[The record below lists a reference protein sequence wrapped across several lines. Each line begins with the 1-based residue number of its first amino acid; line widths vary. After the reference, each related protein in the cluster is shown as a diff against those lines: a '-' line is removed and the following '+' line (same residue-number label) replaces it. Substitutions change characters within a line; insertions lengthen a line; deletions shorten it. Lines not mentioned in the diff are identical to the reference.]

1 MPRVPGEPPASTGRQ
16 SLLTDVELRRLIA
29 AGEQFTTE
37 FIAESSGALADDDL
51 VEAIVC
57 LANGHGGVVLVGIED
72 DGRVTGARHRHGTYT
87 DPRRL
92 TLMIAGRT
100 VPSCP
105 VECGVISVDGL
116 DVLAVEIP
124 SGRPVTSTSGGVYRR
139 RGTDAHGRPMCVPF
153 LVHEIQ
159 SREATRG
166 ALDYTALIVPDAR
179 WEDLDPLEIE
189 RVRRTVA
196 LNRGRA
202 DASLLDLS
210 DAEIV
215 RALGLGEGGGP
226 TGDRVDRV
234 RVAALL
240 MVGREEAIKR
250 YVPNHEVAFQVMR
263 GTRVAVNEFIR
274 WPLVRTAE
282 EVGLRFDARNQEDE
296 VAVGMVRVGVPAHSP
311 LGFREALHNA
321 LVHRDYTRAGAVHV
335 QIREGDGGGEIEVS
349 NPGGFPDQVRLD
361 NILVAPPRPRNPVLA
376 DAFKRIGLVE
386 RTGRGID
393 TIFEG
398 QLRYGRQVPDYSRS
412 TVATVQVILNDGPA
426 NIPIT
431 RMVVER
437 DVPGR
442 RLSLDEL
449 LLLNTVAHEQEP
461 IGLGRASM
469 LIQRLEGPTRAV
481 LDRLMESGLLD
492 GWDDRRERVYY
503 FTSPVARALGVQD
516 LDEDVAAENAG
527 ERERKILEYV
537 DLHGK
542 ITRSAVAELFSLEG
556 REARTVL
563 EKLVRRGDLVVRGEK
578 RGAYYERAGAGS
590 RIGLESEVQSE

>member
-1 MPRVPGEPPASTGRQ
+1 MI
-16 SLLTDVELRRLIA
+16 TDAELRRLIE

-37 FIAESSGALADDDL
+37 FIADGDTPIGDEHL
-51 VEAIVC
+51 VDAVVC
-57 LANGHGGVVLVGIED
+57 LANGHGGVVLVGVD
-72 DGRVTGARHRHGTYT
+72 DGGRVTGARPRHGSYT
-87 DPRRL
+87 DAHRL
-92 TLMIAGRT
+92 ALMIAGHT

-105 VECGVISVDGL
+105 VECSILSVDGA
-116 DVLAVEIP
+116 DVLAIEIP
-124 SGRPVTSTSGGVYRR
+124 ADRPVTSTREGVYRR
-139 RGTDAHGRPMCVPF
+139 RGTDAHGRPVCVPF

-166 ALDYTALIVPDAR
+166 ALDYTALIVPEAR

-202 DASLLDLS
+202 DAALLDLS

-215 RALGLGEGGGP
+215 RALGLGEGGGER
-226 TGDRVDRV
+226 GERVDRI

-240 MVGREEAIKR
+240 MVGREDAIR
-250 YVPNHEVAFQVMR
+250 RWVPNHEVAFQVLR
-263 GTRVAVNEFIR
+263 GTRVSVNEFVR

-282 EVGLRFDARNQEDE
+282 EFALRFDARNQEDE
-296 VAVGMVRVGVPAHSP
+296 LAVGMVRVGVPAHSP
-311 LGFREALHNA
+311 AGFREALHNA

-335 QIREGDGGGEIEVS
+335 QLRETGAAGGAGDEIEIS

-412 TVATVQVILNDGPA
+412 TVATVQVILHDGPA
-426 NIPIT
+426 NVPIT
-431 RMVVER
+431 RLVAER

-442 RLSLDEL
+442 RLTLDEL
-449 LLLNTVAHEQEP
+449 LLLNSMAKTQEP
-461 IGLGRASM
+461 MGLGKAAT
-469 LIQRLEGPTRAV
+469 LIQRLEGPARAV
-481 LDRLMESGLLD
+481 LDRLVEAGLLD

-503 FTSPVARALGVQD
+503 FASPVAKALGVED
-516 LDEDVAAENAG
+516 LDEDVAAEHAG
-527 ERERKILEYV
+527 ARERKILDYV
-537 DLHGK
+537 DLHGR
-542 ITRSAVAELFSLEG
+542 ITRSTVVELCGLEG
-556 REARTVL
+556 REARGVL
-563 EKLVRRGDLVVRGEK
+563 EKLVRRGELVVRGEK
-578 RGAYYERAGAGS
+578 RGSYYERAGKAKVEESAS
-590 RIGLESEVQSE
+590 RLDSVD

>member
-1 MPRVPGEPPASTGRQ
+1 
-16 SLLTDVELRRLIA
+16 LLTDAELRRLID

-37 FIAESSGALADDDL
+37 FIAESSASLADDEL
-51 VEAIVC
+51 VDAVVC
-57 LANGHGGVVLVGIED
+57 LANGHGGVVLVGVED
-72 DGRVTGARHRHGTYT
+72 DGRVSGARHRHGTYT
-87 DPRRL
+87 DPRRVA
-92 TLMIAGRT
+92 LMIAGRT

-105 VECGVISVDGL
+105 VECTVMSIDGN

-124 SGRPVTSTSGGVYRR
+124 AGRPVTSTSGGVYRR
-139 RGTDAHGRPMCVPF
+139 RGTDAHGRPVCVPF

-166 ALDYTALIVPDAR
+166 ALDYTALIVPEAR

-189 RVRRTVA
+189 RVRRMVA

-210 DAEIV
+210 NAEII
-215 RALGLGEGGGP
+215 RALGLGEGGGAS
-226 TGDRVDRV
+226 DRVERV

-240 MVGREEAIKR
+240 MVGREESIKR

-263 GTRVAVNEFIR
+263 GTRVAVNEFVR
-274 WPLVRTAE
+274 WPLVRAAE

-321 LVHRDYTRAGAVHV
+321 LVHRDYTKAGAVHV
-335 QIREGDGGGEIEVS
+335 QIRESDAGGEIEVS

-398 QLRYGRQVPDYSRS
+398 QLRYGREVPDYSRS

-426 NIPIT
+426 NIAIT
-431 RMVVER
+431 RMVAER

-449 LLLNTVAHEQEP
+449 LLLNTMAREQEP
-461 IGLGRASM
+461 IGIGRASG

-481 LDRLMESGLLD
+481 LDRLVESGLLD

-503 FTSPVARALGVQD
+503 FTSPIARALGVED
-516 LDEDVAAENAG
+516 LDEDVAAEHAG
-527 ERERKILEYV
+527 ERERKILEHV

-542 ITRSAVAELFSLEG
+542 ITRSAVAELFGLEG

-578 RGAYYERAGAGS
+578 RGAYYERAGARS
-590 RIGLESEVQSE
+590 ELAGLDSEVQAE